1 MGNPGVIEA
10 SGGET
15 PPALLPIEIKF
26 DYSAEVVERANER
39 VRYGTS
45 GKSGRLTGIAG
56 LIMAMFFVGYVL
68 TGGNWGALMG
78 FLGGCV
84 FLIVAGIA
92 AVRAGRRKI
101 ARTPSDTMRTV
112 SIAADGMTFRS
123 SGQVFSAEWSN
134 FRELRVFPDFLVFY
148 VYNQVDPRAV
158 PVGALGDDLK
168 KVIETGIRE
177 HGGKVIGPKP
187 PLGCITKAVRGII
200 VLLGMIVMAGLAF
213 HSAGHRPGSE
223 NSFDRMRMNDL
234 VAQVRNIPFQ
244 GTAEFHWREVWHKN
258 VETDT
263 VNEVQWG
270 GFTSPKII
278 TGADAAGYQVWAERG
293 NDQKLK
299 VVIATGYGEA
309 GGAEG
314 FAYSDTPLKPVA
326 EAGGHFRLAL
336 PGPVGIPLRE
346 IPLEDRWWEV
356 FESESGGKTGW
367 DGDDVTVWKWSRTWK
382 LP

>member
-1 MGNPGVIEA
+1 M
-10 SGGET
+10 ET
-15 PPALLPIEIKF
+15 QPPLLPIEIKF
-26 DYSAEVVERANER
+26 DYSAEVVKKATER
-39 VRYGTS
+39 VRYGIS
-45 GKSGRLTGIAG
+45 GKSGRFTGTAG
-56 LIMAMFFVGYVL
+56 LIMVMFFGGYVL
-68 TGGNWGALMG
+68 TGGNWVALKG
-78 FLGGCV
+78 FIGGCV
-84 FLIVAGIA
+84 LLIAIGIA
-92 AVRAGRRKI
+92 MVRGTRRKI
-101 ARTPSDTMRTV
+101 ARAPSDTLRTV
-112 SIAADGMTFRS
+112 LIAADGMTFRS

-158 PVGALGDDLK
+158 PVGELGDDLK
-168 KVIETGIRE
+168 KVIETRIRE